1 MQEGKQAVKE
11 AYTPSSRHG
20 IRKLS
25 NYWELKLVKGRKKDI
40 YRNSSSKRKTRKIG
54 DCIQMGQVAF
64 L

>member
-25 NYWELKLVKGRKKDI
+25 NYWELKLAKGRKKDI
-40 YRNSSSKRKTRKIG
+40 YRNSSSKRKTKKIG
-54 DCIQMGQVAF
+54 VCI
-64 L
+64 